1 MTEEVPSFGFPVEA
15 GAILAFAR
23 AIGDPNPV
31 YADAAVARRAGFT
44 DVLAPPT
51 FTMLADTFDPA
62 YPRRPSLGPE
72 GVAPLVSP
80 GDTPYDAL
88 LHVRQHFEYHR
99 PLCAGE
105 TLTARRLPATEWTK
119 QGRRGGTLE
128 FIETVTEFVDA
139 TDTVAISSAWTDVR
153 PEAGHQV
160 MSTAPPD
167 NPRGEGTTEE
177 TTEHATDGVVD
188 GVVVVR
194 DLSRTQIVMYV
205 GIAGD
210 FHPLHHDEAYA
221 VAQGYPSVFA
231 PGMLTMALTGRAVTD
246 TVGDGRLR
254 TFGGRLTGQV
264 WPGATLRVSI
274 TPTRPDEWKV
284 VTVDQDRRVVFDGT
298 ATTACT
304 SGPSGASGAAAS

>member
-23 AIGDPNPV
+23 AIGDQNLV

-51 FTMLADTFDPA
+51 FTMVADTFDPA
-62 YPRRPSLGPE
+62 SPRRPRLGTDGIEP
-72 GVAPLVSP
+72 SS
-80 GDTPYDAL
+80 TPYDAL
-88 LHVRQHFEYHR
+88 LHVHQHFEYHR
-99 PLCAGE
+99 PVCAGE

-128 FIETVTEFVDA
+128 FVETVTEFVD
-139 TDTVAISSAWTDVR
+139 DTHDVAISSVWTDVR
-153 PEAGHQV
+153 PEAGHRA
-160 MSTAPPD
+160 MSTAPPGQASA
-167 NPRGEGTTEE
+167 GEP
-177 TTEHATDGVVD
+177 TDGQ
-188 GVVVVR
+188 VVVR

-246 TVGDGRLR
+246 TVGDGRLH

-264 WPGATLRVSI
+264 WPGATLRVAI
-274 TPTRPDEWKV
+274 TPTSPDEWKV
-284 VTVDQDRRVVFDGT
+284 VTVDQDGRVVFDGT

-304 SGPSGASGAAAS
+304 SGASGPDRPYNPEAS